1 MAEIIPFKQQQPP
14 FRKGEIFDVRQ
25 VTSDAETVRIPI
37 FRIISGERFR
47 NVLGE
52 FNYLPVPKGSYI
64 ITRDDGSE
72 IAIGADALP
81 ILYKAILSTKMAENG
96 AYILNE

>member
-14 FRKGEIFDVRQ
+14 FKDGEIFNVRQ

-52 FNYLPVPKGSYI
+52 FNYLPVPKGSFI
-64 ITRDDGSE
+64 IAREDGSE

-81 ILYKAILSTKMAENG
+81 VLYKPVKPVKIGENG
-96 AYILNE
+96 EYVLNE